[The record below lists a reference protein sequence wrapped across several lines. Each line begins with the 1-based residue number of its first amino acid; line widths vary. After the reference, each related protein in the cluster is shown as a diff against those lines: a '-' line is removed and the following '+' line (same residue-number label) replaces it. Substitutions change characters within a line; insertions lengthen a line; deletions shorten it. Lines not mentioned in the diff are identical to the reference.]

1 MKEAGQ
7 IVIYSRKSKFT
18 GKGESI
24 ENQIEMC
31 RQYIRMQFGE
41 KAAENALVYEDE
53 GFSGGTLER
62 PQFKKMMADAKKNSF
77 QAIVVYRLDRI
88 SRNIGDF
95 AKLIEELKG
104 MKIDFISIKE
114 QFDTSSPMGRA
125 MMYISSVFS
134 QLERETIAERIRDNM
149 HELSKTGRWLGGTTP
164 TGYESES
171 ITNVTIDGK
180 TKKACKLKIIPEEIG
195 VVKLIFDKF
204 IETSSLTKTET
215 YLLQNAYVTKN
226 GKQFTRF
233 AIKGILSNPVYM
245 IADDAAYQYL
255 TENQVDLFAEE
266 SDFDGVHGIMA
277 YNRTLQQPGKA
288 HQIKPMEEWI
298 VSVGKH
304 QGVIEGNTWIKTQRI
319 LEQNKSKSYRKPRS
333 NVALLSGLLICGNCG
348 EFMRPKL
355 SKRMN
360 TKGEPIYTYLCSMKE
375 RSRCHVC
382 NMKNCNGNI
391 MDADIVNQLKS
402 LSEDGSEFIRQ
413 LEQSKRVI
421 LGNRESY
428 GEKVNKLEADI
439 ESNESEIKGLV
450 TALGK
455 ASGSAAE
462 DYIMQQIDELHEKG
476 EALKRRL
483 AELKE
488 LTASHALADI
498 EFDILAQL
506 LASFKDTVDGMTVE
520 QKRAAIRTFV
530 KEIIWDG
537 KDAHVVLFGS
547 DYEYEFP
554 EGPVGIGNQVAE
566 SETDEN
572 FEEALERGNVEPLRE
587 DSKRTADVFPG
598 TKKAAGRSLPLRF
611 HRLRSGGGCTAIN
624 GCCRC

>member
-1 MKEAGQ
+1 
-7 IVIYSRKSKFT
+7 
-18 GKGESI
+18 
-24 ENQIEMC
+24 
-31 RQYIRMQFGE
+31 
-41 KAAENALVYEDE
+41 
-53 GFSGGTLER
+53 
-62 PQFKKMMADAKKNSF
+62 
-77 QAIVVYRLDRI
+77 
-88 SRNIGDF
+88 
-95 AKLIEELKG
+95 
-104 MKIDFISIKE
+104 
-114 QFDTSSPMGRA
+114 
-125 MMYISSVFS
+125 
-134 QLERETIAERIRDNM
+134 
-149 HELSKTGRWLGGTTP
+149 
-164 TGYESES
+164 
-171 ITNVTIDGK
+171 
-180 TKKACKLKIIPEEIG
+180 
-195 VVKLIFDKF
+195 
-204 IETSSLTKTET
+204 
-215 YLLQNAYVTKN
+215 
-226 GKQFTRF
+226 
-233 AIKGILSNPVYM
+233 
-245 IADDAAYQYL
+245 
-255 TENQVDLFAEE
+255 
-266 SDFDGVHGIMA
+266 MA

-298 VSVGKH
+298 VSVGKR

-360 TKGEPIYTYLCSMKE
+360 TRGEPIYTYLCSMKE

-428 GEKVNKLEADI
+428 DEKVNKLEADI

-566 SETDEN
+566 SKTDEN
-572 FEEALERGNVEPLRE
+572 FDEAVERGDVEPLRV
-587 DSKRTADVFPG
+587 DSK
-598 TKKAAGRSLPLRF
+598 
-611 HRLRSGGGCTAIN
+611 
-624 GCCRC
+624 